1 MDIDELGER
10 LGKMRIVD
18 LSKKVEPGKVDTPLG
33 KRKYEIKSFIFDPG
47 EIMHNIEME
56 SHISTH
62 LEAPSHWV
70 PARYGREAEDISEVS
85 LDKFFGPA
93 VLINCKDMAPRTSI
107 DAENLSRFPV
117 KENDIVLVGNCPHQG
132 KERCAMTKEGLEYLL
147 GKKLKMIGFDETVF
161 VEDPKHFPRKMETY
175 FTHDLTLPFGI
186 PIIEV
191 LYNLGALTKPRF
203 LFMGFPAKM
212 GGLESFPI
220 RAVALED
227 SDQAS

>member
-1 MDIDELGER
+1 MNIDELGS
-10 LGKMRIVD
+10 LLSKMRIVD
-18 LSKKVEPGKVDTPLG
+18 LSKKIEPGKVDTPLG
-33 KRKYEIKSFIFDPG
+33 KRKYEIKSFIFPPG

-70 PARYGREAEDISEVS
+70 PARYGRPAEDISEVC
-85 LDKFFGPA
+85 LDRFFGPA
-93 VLINCKDMAPRTSI
+93 VLIDCKDMAPRTPL
-107 DAENLSRFPV
+107 DAGNISRFPV
-117 KENDIVLVGNCPHQG
+117 RENDIVLVGNCSYRG
-132 KERCAMTKEGLEYLL
+132 KERCAMTREGMEYLVS
-147 GKKLKMIGFDETVF
+147 KKMKMIGFDETVF

-175 FTHDLTLPFGI
+175 FTHDLTLPAGI

-191 LYNLGALTKPRF
+191 LDNLGALTRPRF

-220 RAVALED
+220 RAVAFED
-227 SDQAS
+227 MDR